1 MFEEFPRIQDAKK
14 WAKANK
20 RKLQSIVEVDYY
32 DSTKNAWR
40 ATRWIEGLPAQSLLI
55 HEKQCNKANL
65 AGKNVTFS
73 NVFKSVQHDDYQ
85 EIWISCLKI
94 IC

>member
-20 RKLQSIVEVDYY
+20 RKLQSIVEIDYY

-40 ATRWIEGLPAQSLLI
+40 ATRWIEGLPEKSFLI
-55 HEKQCNKANL
+55 HEKQLNKSNL
-65 AGKNVTFS
+65 TGKKVTFG
-73 NVFKSVQHDDYQ
+73 NVFKSIQHENFQ
-85 EIWISCLKI
+85 EIWVNCLKI
-94 IC
+94 LC

>member
-1 MFEEFPRIQDAKK
+1 MFEEFLSLESAKK
-14 WAKANK
+14 WAKANN

-65 AGKNVTFS
+65 AGKNVVFDT
-73 NVFKSVQHDDYQ
+73 VFKSIQHENFQ
-85 EIWISCLKI
+85 EIWVNCLKI
-94 IC
+94 LC

>member
-1 MFEEFPRIQDAKK
+1 MFEEFPSLQDAKR
-14 WAKANK
+14 WAKAHQ

-65 AGKNVTFS
+65 AGKNV
-73 NVFKSVQHDDYQ
+73 VFDIVFQTIKKQHFQ
-85 EIWISCLKI
+85 EIWVNCLKI
-94 IC
+94 LC

>member
-20 RKLQSIVEVDYY
+20 RKLQSIVEIDYY

-65 AGKNVTFS
+65 AGKNVVFDT
-73 NVFKSVQHDDYQ
+73 VFKTIKKQNLQ
-85 EIWISCLKI
+85 EIWIYQLKI